1 MQMRNLMMLSMLAAL
16 YGGQAIAAEQAAMQG
31 AEKSADVTPKKAGKH
46 KKDCV
51 KKSGKTCRSSKG
63 ATTAEATVKVAQPA
77 QEKPPA
83 DAVKAAA
90 PAAVA
95 VPVAAVTAL
104 SDADGRKLAQQSG
117 CFICHAIDRKV
128 VGPAWKDV
136 ATKYRGDMGA
146 EARLIAKVA
155 KGGSGAWGTAPMPA
169 YSPRVSDADIKSL
182 VKFVLSLK

>member
-1 MQMRNLMMLSMLAAL
+1 MQMRNLMMLSMLAAS

-31 AEKSADVTPKKAGKH
+31 AEKVAEATPKKVSKH

-51 KKSGKTCRSSKG
+51 KKSGKTCRSG
-63 ATTAEATVKVAQPA
+63 ATTAEAAAKVAQPA
-77 QEKPPA
+77 QGKPPA
-83 DAVKAAA
+83 DVVKAAA

-95 VPVAAVTAL
+95 VPAAAVTAL
-104 SDADGRKLAQQSG
+104 SEADGRKLAQQSG